1 MYFSCN
7 FNFLVFQ
14 IFNGILQYRFNCGSG
29 EGTVV
34 IPLLV
39 SDGKWHTILVERH
52 GKIAELIL
60 DDKYSSMAKSPGTN
74 DILDLRTNHVY
85 FGAEV
90 EIYNG
95 FDDIRH
101 GFEGCMENIR
111 LYNMR
116 LPLDGSN
123 AVAMDLEF
131 KSLQF
136 HCKDSYQGPLG
147 TSKYCL
153 I

>member
-1 MYFSCN
+1 
-7 FNFLVFQ
+7 
-14 IFNGILQYRFNCGSG
+14 
-29 EGTVV
+29 
-34 IPLLV
+34 
-39 SDGKWHTILVERH
+39 
-52 GKIAELIL
+52 
-60 DDKYSSMAKSPGTN
+60 MAKSPGTN

-123 AVAMDLEF
+123 AVAVDLEF